1 MRPELVPDL
10 RALTRPCIAGGAA
23 ASLQLGHC
31 GAFSNN
37 HDLERRRPVG
47 PSRALNLV
55 GALSVA
61 CWPMPMTETEIEDV
75 TGAFVGAAR
84 LAREAGFDAV
94 ELHLGHGYLLSPVP
108 QPGTNKRRDRFGGSL
123 ENRARLP
130 LSVVER
136 VRAALPPEMPV
147 LAKVN
152 LRDGFRGGL
161 ELDESVPVARW
172 LRREA
177 RTRWCC
183 QADSSA
189 AIPST
194 CFAASGRC
202 AR

>member
-1 MRPELVPDL
+1 MPGARPPAE
-10 RALTRPCIAGGAA
+10 
-23 ASLQLGHC
+23 LGHC
-31 GAFSNN
+31 GAFCNN

-55 GALSVA
+55 GALSGRVIA
-61 CWPMPMTETEIEDV
+61 DAMTEAEIEDV

-94 ELHLGHGYLLSPVP
+94 ELHLGHGYLLS
-108 QPGTNKRRDRFGGSL
+108 QFLSPGTNKRRDRFGGSL

-161 ELDESVPVARW
+161 ELDESVKWRAGW
-172 LRREA
+172 RRAA

-183 QADSSA
+183 QAGS
-189 AIPST
+189 
-194 CFAASGRC
+194 
-202 AR
+202 